1 MFKLVLEK
9 AEEPEI
15 KLPIFDGQTNEGGKE
30 RPDMKAVG
38 GALKGAQGGYQQ
50 RQGKAA
56 SALTP
61 TTKELTFHTDL
72 LDPRGIHSQVYHTRG
87 QLKVCCPRGNSI
99 QRDQKPRHSPF
110 KSGGYSP

>member
-1 MFKLVLEK
+1 MEDRAGGDSSVPGPLGPVPVVTLRR
-9 AEEPEI
+9 I
-15 KLPIFDGQTNEGGKE
+15 QTNEGGKE

-56 SALTP
+56 SAPTP

-72 LDPRGIHSQVYHTRG
+72 LDPRGIHKSTTLV
-87 QLKVCCPRGNSI
+87 GN
-99 QRDQKPRHSPF
+99 
-110 KSGGYSP
+110 